1 MLRVGRKERKS
12 TGNNDAEKLL
22 RVRKMKKS

>member
-12 TGNNDAEKLL
+12 MGNNDAKKLL
-22 RVRKMKKS
+22 RVRRMKKS